1 MLSRAEVSTMFLAAL
16 ALALVACGD
25 SQPAPAQTSM
35 PPPAPSAAPGSAPIS
50 VPTPTPTPTPTYLA
64 EEIPPCTPLPGS
76 SVDPCQP
83 RVGMTEAPHTSGL
96 SLGSRPRHVS
106 HLIAV
111 QEVPVYTVHIVLRGT
126 YLPGTVRCTSGH
138 RVLDPFYATYEYAGL
153 IIYCFADVRVNAY
166 LIGSGPP
173 TLTVIVAGSLYIST
187 HGSGD
192 DDEDYGLPQLES
204 RRLAYERALA
214 EGGRFKYDLALK
226 GYMLPRGHFAPITLG
241 GSRLRGPW
249 VSGPPGGITGK
260 EVVLFIRPSNNISVE
275 AWRVSDTWDLERR
288 DAGTVVAVH
297 QYMEREL
304 SALTQEVMVA
314 HQARVAANGGRIGAD
329 ESLPM
334 LVTDANRLRQ
344 YFSDPRVGGYA
355 PGVPTPTQPPPPC
368 GLAVPDQANNP
379 GLMRDCI
386 TLLERGRTRSAG
398 TAALDWTVTSTI
410 STWEGI
416 GLNASSTRVTAL
428 ELDAEDL
435 DGVNPSGPRRPLR
448 AGDPRPLGQ
457 RPDRRDTRRAR
468 QALQPGGAEA
478 VGEQPHRL
486 HPVGASGRCRQRPR
500 RTGTRLLRFVCAVA
514 SRRET
519 PFPAP

>member
-50 VPTPTPTPTPTYLA
+50 VPTPTPTPAPTYLT

-138 RVLDPFYATYEYAGL
+138 RIRKPSYSSGRLRGL

-166 LIGSGPP
+166 IIGSGPP
-173 TLTVIVAGSLYIST
+173 TLTVTVAISLYTSRFE
-187 HGSGD
+187 H

-214 EGGRFKYDLALK
+214 EGGRFEYDLPLK
-226 GYMLPRGHFAPITLG
+226 GHMLPRGHFGTITLG
-241 GSRLRGPW
+241 SRLGRPW
-249 VSGPPGGITGK
+249 VSAPPGGIGGK
-260 EVVLFIRPSNNISVE
+260 EVVLFIRPVNDLSVE
-275 AWRVSDTWDLERR
+275 AWRVSETWDLERR

-344 YFSDPRVGGYA
+344 YFADPKVGGYN
-355 PGVPTPTQPPPPC
+355 PGVPTPAQPPPPC

-379 GLMRDCI
+379 GLMRDCM
-386 TLLERGRTRSAG
+386 TLLAAMDALRG
-398 TAALDWTVTSTI
+398 TATLNWRADTAI
-410 STWEGI
+410 GRWEGVTV
-416 GLNASSTRVTAL
+416 GGTPGRVTTLNLSDRQLTGVIPAELGGLASL
-428 ELDAEDL
+428 EVLWL
-435 DGVNPSGPRRPLR
+435 SGNSFTGCIPSALR
-448 AGDPRPLGQ
+448 AVDDNDLGNLG
-457 RPDRRDTRRAR
+457 
-468 QALQPGGAEA
+468 LQYCVAPG
-478 VGEQPHRL
+478 
-486 HPVGASGRCRQRPR
+486 
-500 RTGTRLLRFVCAVA
+500 
-514 SRRET
+514 
-519 PFPAP
+519 